1 MLIRIV
7 KLTFKP
13 ENITSFE
20 RVFESSKHK
29 ILAFPGCT
37 FLELYQDIDHSNVFF
52 TYSIWEDVSNLEAYR
67 NSDFFK
73 KVWQNTKVLFS
84 DKPEA
89 WSVNRHA
96 MSSEQ

>member
-13 ENITSFE
+13 ENIASFE
-20 RVFESSKHK
+20 RIFESSKPK

-37 FLELYQDIDHSNVFF
+37 FLELYQDINHSNVFF
-52 TYSIWEDVSNLEAYR
+52 TYSFWEDKSNLEAYR

-73 KVWQNTKVLFS
+73 EVWQNTKALFS

-96 MSSEQ
+96 MSDER